1 MKIPSNRISRH
12 YIEVAMQKQ
21 STKFRIGPL
30 DPSNYASASMF
41 GLENGTFQSNFFKLF
56 GAFWWTAG
64 IFAAARSPPA
74 PCSAPAHCAR
84 RAPQPQH
91 TPK

>member
-1 MKIPSNRISRH
+1 MKIPSNRICRH

-56 GAFWWTAG
+56 GDVLGSLALV
-64 IFAAARSPPA
+64 
-74 PCSAPAHCAR
+74 SASVAVGR
-84 RAPQPQH
+84 ID
-91 TPK
+91 TD